1 MIFLLLLLHILFS
14 YTCSYHH
21 SNIHN
26 LQKYIYN
33 NKIQPF
39 ALFSIVNNCCKCIM
53 CHHKMLGEYHGNTTL
68 ANFYIYDDYKCVLL
82 NNTSKESRKLT
93 KPKQYN
99 DYNIFFTSC
108 SKELMHNNIYFIGI
122 LNRHKMSVFEALVLF
137 QDKK

>member
-1 MIFLLLLLHILFS
+1 
-14 YTCSYHH
+14 
-21 SNIHN
+21 
-26 LQKYIYN
+26 
-33 NKIQPF
+33 
-39 ALFSIVNNCCKCIM
+39 
-53 CHHKMLGEYHGNTTL
+53 MLGEYHGNTTL